1 MKLGVESRFYHN
13 PEADVRVTY
22 MQWFGGR
29 GKHLYAP
36 IISFAFKSSNT
47 GNTVIVVS
55 KTA

>member
-29 GKHLYAP
+29 GKHLYSVKA
-36 IISFAFKSSNT
+36 
-47 GNTVIVVS
+47 VM
-55 KTA
+55 